1 MPVTSPVILDV
12 IAFDADDTLWHT
24 EHLYSD
30 AKHKLAVVLG
40 RYIDATTLEADLDEI
55 EVGNIGVYGYGVK
68 SFTLS
73 MIEAAVKLTDGQIM
87 GTEILEIV
95 DLARGMLSADVELLE
110 HVHDTVHAL
119 AADHRLMVIT
129 KGDASEQ
136 MPKLARSGLLDAFPY
151 VEVVGSK
158 TEDVYRRL
166 LAKHRLAPEHFLMVG
181 NSLKSDILPVLALGG
196 YAVYVPSDVLW
207 SHEWVDAPP
216 ADNDRYFELTDIGQL
231 PELIEEL
238 TQSGV

>member
-1 MPVTSPVILDV
+1 MPPVVLDV

-30 AKHKLAVVLG
+30 AKNKLAQVLS
-40 RYIDATTLEADLDEI
+40 RYIDATTVEDELDAIEI
-55 EVGNIGVYGYGVK
+55 GNLGVYGYGVK

-73 MIEAAVKLTDGQIM
+73 MIEAAVKLTHGQVK
-87 GTEILEIV
+87 GSEILEIV
-95 DLARGMLSADVELLE
+95 DVARAMLSADVELLE
-110 HVHDTVHAL
+110 HVHETVHQL
-119 AADHRLMVIT
+119 AAKHTLMVIT

-136 MPKLARSGLLDAFPY
+136 MPKLVRSGLLDAFPY

-158 TEDVYRRL
+158 TEEVYRRL
-166 LAKHRLAPEHFLMVG
+166 LAKHHIAPEHFLMVG

-196 YAVYVPSDVLW
+196 YGVYVPSDVLW

-216 ADNDRYFELTDIGQL
+216 SDNDRYFELAHIGQL
-231 PELIEEL
+231 PELIARL